1 MSILNLNTVSE
12 TKMEDIDEL
21 ISTIGH
27 VKQIDSY
34 ETQKQNTLRPSP
46 NGTFTFTNVLQLITS
61 DIHNFRCL
69 ISFQKHLAQVTFGY
83 DKWRDIKRRKQQM
96 IEVWKYRETHCGESP
111 KESIFHRIS
120 RLVSGEAKPYQY
132 DYEIIPCNINK
143 YMQDIIDYFHS
154 LYHPFNI
161 NDIPP
166 EDRRISQLKKI
177 GSTYT
182 MERPLES
189 MDYTSLNN
197 VYSSSTSQSL
207 NTATSLL
214 GPNVSPI
221 NVKRYLCAGI
231 QEDVADEEGNYN
243 ENYPNNSNNSNNT
256 NENNENNNM
265 TCPSP
270 PINLN
275 SFDNYCNEPII
286 IPPVDI
292 STPISRSPGTRS
304 RRLSGDTP
312 FSVVSSPIQPCA
324 SPSRSLSPLVPVD
337 EINQSTRASL
347 RRLSGNSRSQLAS
360 CPHSLRGKQYVIPGM
375 VE

>member
-1 MSILNLNTVSE
+1 
-12 TKMEDIDEL
+12 MEDIDEL
-21 ISTIGH
+21 ISLIGH
-27 VKQIDSY
+27 IKQKEIY
-34 ETQKQNTLRPSP
+34 ETQKQNILKPNP
-46 NGTFTFTNVLQLITS
+46 NGKYSFVNVLQLITQ
-61 DIHNFRCL
+61 DVHNFRSL

-83 DKWRDIKRRKQQM
+83 DKWRDIKKRKQEM

-111 KESIFHRIS
+111 KETIFHRLS
-120 RLVSGEAKPYQY
+120 RIVSGEAKPYQY
-132 DYEIIPCNINK
+132 DYEIIPSNINK

-197 VYSSSTSQSL
+197 NNYSSSTS
-207 NTATSLL
+207 TSITTIS
-214 GPNVSPI
+214 GNVNVSPI

-231 QEDVADEEGNYN
+231 QEDALDEGECDSPSPPLPQPPYNDSNDNNN
-243 ENYPNNSNNSNNT
+243 ENYIPDT
-256 NENNENNNM
+256 
-265 TCPSP
+265 
-270 PINLN
+270 I
-275 SFDNYCNEPII
+275 F

-312 FSVVSSPIQPCA
+312 FSVVSSPIQPSS

-337 EINQSTRASL
+337 EINESTRASL
-347 RRLSGNSRSQLAS
+347 RRLSGNARSQLAS

-375 VE
+375 VDE